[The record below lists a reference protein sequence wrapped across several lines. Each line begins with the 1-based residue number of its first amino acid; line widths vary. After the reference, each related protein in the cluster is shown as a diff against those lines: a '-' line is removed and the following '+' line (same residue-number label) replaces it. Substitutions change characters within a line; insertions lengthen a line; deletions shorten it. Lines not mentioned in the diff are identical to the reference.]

1 MKLLNKFMSLSEFK
15 VYIDMGRWTEPE
27 LDKLI
32 LEASLIEDNGER
44 IKLLSDLFVGLD
56 YKESTLIGD
65 SSTAEVF
72 VVNLSGVDCFTFVD
86 YIEAMRLSGSFGG
99 FLKSLLRARYRNS
112 IVSYENRKHF
122 LTDWAEYAPV
132 TVSDVTDQI
141 GNGKVKGILKT
152 MNLKEDGTPLLAGIA
167 SHQRKIK
174 YIPHENIS
182 GTVVGRLKT
191 GDYVGIYSVM
201 PGLDVSHVGIII
213 KDGNRVSIRHA
224 SSDSRYRKVIDQDFQ
239 AYISGKPGLI
249 ILRPIG

>member
-1 MKLLNKFMSLSEFK
+1 MPQKLT
-15 VYIDMGRWTEPE
+15 RPR
-27 LDKLI
+27 
-32 LEASLIEDNGER
+32 R
-44 IKLLSDLFVGLD
+44 ILLSWRWVRYAL
-56 YKESTLIGD
+56 
-65 SSTAEVF
+65 
-72 VVNLSGVDCFTFVD
+72 
-86 YIEAMRLSGSFGG
+86 IEAMRLSGSFGG

-132 TVSDVTDQI
+132 TVSDVTEQI

-191 GDYVGIYSVM
+191 GDYAGIYSAM

-224 SSDSRYRKVIDQDFQ
+224 SSDRRYRKVIDQDFQ
-239 AYISGKPGLI
+239 APSQIPELPSSSRLNRRSQGLQCRFRLFVKI
-249 ILRPIG
+249 AVLKGLWLYQN